1 MFNQEEELKTKTAR
15 ANKLNAL
22 INVNK
27 RENEIVITEP
37 DEDDEQPEKK
47 QKSMNDEWATLT
59 LVIIYDNIMAK
70 ERSEVL

>member
-37 DEDDEQPEKK
+37 DEGDEQPEKK
-47 QKSMNDEWATLT
+47 
-59 LVIIYDNIMAK
+59 AK
-70 ERSEVL
+70 EYERWMGHLDIGYHIW

>member
-1 MFNQEEELKTKTAR
+1 M
-15 ANKLNAL
+15 
-22 INVNK
+22 NK

-47 QKSMNDEWATLT
+47 QKSINDEWATLT

>member
-27 RENEIVITEP
+27 RENEIVIIEP

-59 LVIIYDNIMAK
+59 LVIIYDNIITK

>member
-1 MFNQEEELKTKTAR
+1 MFNQEEELKTKIAR
-15 ANKLNAL
+15 ANKFNAL
-22 INVNK
+22 LNVDK

-59 LVIIYDNIMAK
+59 LVIIYDNIITK

>member
-22 INVNK
+22 INVDK

-59 LVIIYDNIMAK
+59 LVIIYDNIITK

>member
-59 LVIIYDNIMAK
+59 LVIIYDNIITK

>member
-37 DEDDEQPEKK
+37 DEGDKQPKK
-47 QKSMNDEWATLT
+47 SKR
-59 LVIIYDNIMAK
+59 V
-70 ERSEVL
+70 

>member
-37 DEDDEQPEKK
+37 DEGDEQPEKK

>member
-37 DEDDEQPEKK
+37 DEDDEQHEKNK
-47 QKSMNDEWATLT
+47 K
-59 LVIIYDNIMAK
+59 V
-70 ERSEVL
+70 

>member
-59 LVIIYDNIMAK
+59 LVIIYDNMITK
-70 ERSEVL
+70 ERSEGL

>member
-47 QKSMNDEWATLT
+47 QKSLNDE
-59 LVIIYDNIMAK
+59 
-70 ERSEVL
+70 